1 MKNTG
6 QVVRSKKTG
15 KSRYTAISNEIIQ
28 SKTLTIEERG
38 VLIYLLSLPEDW
50 VFYKKN
56 LWKQINIGRDKFY
69 KIWGNLSKYGYIVS
83 VKIIDTNSN
92 LIIGYN
98 HVVYEEPVLDESGQ
112 LNIGD
117 TEIQDYRES
126 VPIQST
132 NSQSNN
138 LQTNNIK
145 NNISTNIEHIGKSSP
160 VDRFKEILNK

>member
-15 KSRYTAISNEIIQ
+15 KSRYTPISNDIIQ

-69 KIWGNLSKYGYIVS
+69 KIWSNLSKYGYIVS

-92 LIIGYN
+92 LIIGYS
-98 HVVYEEPVLDESGQ
+98 HVVYEEPVLDESG
-112 LNIGD
+112 LLR
-117 TEIQDYRES
+117 T
-126 VPIQST
+126 ST
-132 NSQSNN
+132 Y
-138 LQTNNIK
+138 TK
-145 NNISTNIEHIGKSSP
+145 
-160 VDRFKEILNK
+160 

>member
-15 KSRYTAISNEIIQ
+15 KSRYTPISNDIIQ

-69 KIWGNLSKYGYIVS
+69 KIWSNLSKYGYIVS

-92 LIIGYN
+92 LIIGYS
-98 HVVYEEPVLDESGQ
+98 HVVYEEPVLDESGL
-112 LNIGD
+112 LNVGD
-117 TEIQDYRES
+117 TENQDYREP
-126 VPIQST
+126 VPIQSN
-132 NSQSNN
+132 NSQSNKLQNNN
-138 LQTNNIK
+138 LENT
-145 NNISTNIEHIGKSSP
+145 ISTNIEHLGKPSP
-160 VDRFKEILNK
+160 VDKLRIKR

>member
-15 KSRYTAISNEIIQ
+15 KSRYTPISNDIIQ

-69 KIWGNLSKYGYIVS
+69 KIWSNLSKYG
-83 VKIIDTNSN
+83 
-92 LIIGYN
+92 
-98 HVVYEEPVLDESGQ
+98 EPVLDESGL
-112 LNIGD
+112 LNVGD
-117 TEIQDYRES
+117 TENQDYREP
-126 VPIQST
+126 VPIQSN
-132 NSQSNN
+132 NSQSNKLQNNN
-138 LQTNNIK
+138 LENT
-145 NNISTNIEHIGKSSP
+145 ISTNIEHLGKPSP
-160 VDRFKEILNK
+160 VDKLRIKR